1 MYVHRR
7 RWKKKEISIQFLII
21 FFSRFSLKSQF
32 FVWIFIYFKIIFIF
46 IFSEFLSKYFFS
58 KFKIN
63 KLEILKKNFPK
74 KTQLNRFDTLY
85 NSFKISFQNLFF
97 CRGKRVILFDDYDKD
112 CACSVCC
119 VCVCVFG
126 VIFFFLKNQNQ
137 NKKKTNSTVFY
148 FLNNVRILWCFSI
161 DRLPTG
167 CSCLSFSLFLLKKS
181 NQPNKQ
187 TTKKT
192 IISMGV

>member
-1 MYVHRR
+1 MFELDSLFFFSQQNLTENFVIFAQYRHFLLIKNSTFLSFRLFPVYVHRR
-7 RWKKKEISIQFLII
+7 RWQKKEISIQFLII
-21 FFSRFSLKSQF
+21 FFFRFTLKSQFF

-119 VCVCVFG
+119 VCVCVWRDL
-126 VIFFFLKNQNQ
+126 FF
-137 NKKKTNSTVFY
+137 S
-148 FLNNVRILWCFSI
+148 
-161 DRLPTG
+161 
-167 CSCLSFSLFLLKKS
+167 KKS
-181 NQPNKQ
+181 K
-187 TTKKT
+187 
-192 IISMGV
+192 SE